1 MAVKKSGNVIWLEC
15 GNKPCHCKDVSE
27 MPRNSFSKLLKDMHV
42 HVFFFLY
49 WYFKI
54 LFYSDPEPEFEETKE
69 VAKNIADGTQEN
81 DTNKI
86 TKGGSDQDPG
96 DNVEKEKGN
105 SEPESTDLNQAQTSP
120 ENLKDVNETNE
131 SNENNEESGMQNSL
145 DDKPQEPSPNVDN
158 AASDVKDTKSTTDT
172 PSSPLWTESKLRK
185 EWRKFNLDLSPKVQK
200 LNEIIYNIHTIQS
213 KFLIQ

>member
-1 MAVKKSGNVIWLEC
+1 
-15 GNKPCHCKDVSE
+15 
-27 MPRNSFSKLLKDMHV
+27 MHV
-42 HVFFFLY
+42 HVFFFWY

-69 VAKNIADGTQEN
+69 VVKNIADGTQEN

-172 PSSPLWTESKLRK
+172 SLPPLWTESKLRK